1 MKKTYI
7 SPKNILA
14 DMMPETM
21 IALSGHNKMGNG
33 EQLAKEY
40 ADDDVPTTGTSGKS
54 IWDEEW

>member
-21 IALSGHNKMGNG
+21 IALSGHDEAGDGN
-33 EQLAKEY
+33 QLTKEY
-40 ADDDVPTTGTSGKS
+40 AGDNSSAGTSGKS
-54 IWDEEW
+54 IWDNEW